1 LTIVQADPFQSSARV
16 RLCPCAVWNPT
27 ARQWLLPHDKACR
40 PDPLPAEIGLAGC
53 QVEPFQN
60 WLVRSP
66 ARVMQLFDVVQA
78 TTPAQAQDLNSPQ
91 MPPRP
96 VGDASAHVL
105 VVASQVLA
113 VAMLAP
119 A

>member
-1 LTIVQADPFQSSARV
+1 
-16 RLCPCAVWNPT
+16 
-27 ARQWLLPHDKACR
+27 
-40 PDPLPAEIGLAGC
+40 LAGC
-53 QVEPFQN
+53 QLVPFQN
-60 WLVRSP
+60 WLVRMPGS
-66 ARVMQLFDVVQA
+66 VMQLLELTQA

-96 VGDASAHVL
+96 VGDASPHVL
-105 VVASQVLA
+105 VVASQVLP